1 MYYQL
6 TNTYNRAKRGVGKIN
21 QIIFKPSKS
30 KNKPSKILY
39 K

>member
-1 MYYQL
+1 MYHQL
-6 TNTYNRAKRGVGKIN
+6 TNTYNGDVGKIN